1 MAAAAGKLRF
11 PSIEYQSLKNPTIR
25 WKTCHRSLRLP
36 SPIVLF
42 SYNFPSIFFFLRGY
56 FCQRQIGVA
65 KDTRDSA
72 LAAGCGRNKTS
83 LYGRG
88 ALLIR
93 FLFHDGFALVF
104 VLSLIL
110 VVVRFLTVCVCL
122 FVQTQDWALQIRFVQ
137 ERDAGLYECQLSTHP
152 PSSLFV
158 ELVVVGELS
167 PLHSRPLKRKP
178 SFHGFRQNLYYSSSS
193 IVILAPRPHYF

>member
-72 LAAGCGRNKTS
+72 LAAG
-83 LYGRG
+83 YGRSKTES
-88 ALLIR
+88 LRPRR
-93 FLFHDGFALVF
+93 FANPIF
-104 VLSLIL
+104 VSRRICSCVCSLPYSGRSA
-110 VVVRFLTVCVCL
+110 VSNCVCL
-122 FVQTQDWALQIRFVQ
+122 FVCADSRLGPADPLRPGARRWIVRMPAV
-137 ERDAGLYECQLSTHP
+137 D
-152 PSSLFV
+152 SSAQQ
-158 ELVVVGELS
+158 
-167 PLHSRPLKRKP
+167 PLRRA
-178 SFHGFRQNLYYSSSS
+178 R
-193 IVILAPRPHYF
+193 RRR